1 MAEIIS
7 IRLENEN
14 NSSIKVVNIVGKTTK
29 MISFSRS
36 AYSLVKELNK
46 KDPVQ
51 YFDYDLARPGVYML
65 FSEDNK
71 NIYIGESDSVVERL
85 NTHYS
90 TNEKTEYWTNT
101 MVFVADG
108 TYPLNISQI
117 KYIESKLIEYAKSI
131 SQVQIVDIKLKNKK
145 SSQLPN
151 ININDKV
158 VAEKFLTDVI
168 TITKMLGL
176 DYFDINKTIITPEEI
191 ATKEIFKFVSKN
203 YDAKLI
209 RDGDSFVV
217 LAESKISKNVSKSCK
232 QCYVEIRKLLLENGN
247 LIEQGNYLV
256 VTKNIPFDSA
266 STAANIVSG
275 RSANGKIEW
284 KTESGKTIKDFE

>member
-7 IRLENEN
+7 IRLENEK

-36 AYSLVKELNK
+36 AYSLVKEFNK

-71 NIYIGESDSVVERL
+71 SIYIGESDSVVERL

-151 ININDKV
+151 IS
-158 VAEKFLTDVI
+158 
-168 TITKMLGL
+168 
-176 DYFDINKTIITPEEI
+176 I
-191 ATKEIFKFVSKN
+191 A
-203 YDAKLI
+203 
-209 RDGDSFVV
+209 
-217 LAESKISKNVSKSCK
+217 
-232 QCYVEIRKLLLENGN
+232 
-247 LIEQGNYLV
+247 
-256 VTKNIPFDSA
+256 
-266 STAANIVSG
+266 
-275 RSANGKIEW
+275 
-284 KTESGKTIKDFE
+284 

>member
-7 IRLENEN
+7 IRLENEK

-36 AYSLVKELNK
+36 AYSLVKEFNK

-71 NIYIGESDSVVERL
+71 SIYIGESDSVVERL

-151 ININDKV
+151 ISINDKV

-256 VTKNIPFDSA
+256 ATKNIPFDSA

>member
-14 NSSIKVVNIVGKTTK
+14 NSYIKVVNIVGKTTK

>member
-71 NIYIGESDSVVERL
+71 NIYMGESDSVVERL

>member
-284 KTESGKTIKDFE
+284 KTESGKSIKDFE